1 MGAIGTISVNKLGG
15 LAIIFGPVFTLVFF
29 FLQPGGAIIDAAD
42 PASAVATISAML
54 ANSGLATLCSV
65 LIPVGLLIMLFG
77 MTVVQGNLRSD
88 GNGDALSRLGLLFLT
103 IGIVCW
109 VIGSGANLAIAGT
122 DLPVEQAIPTYGSLY
137 AATLGLSTTGG
148 LLAGIGFLAIALA
161 ISTREDYNRTFA
173 LVAVAAAVVSIVVTI
188 IGGMDSSQL
197 ELMTQITG
205 IPYLIHT
212 AWVITIGRKLIREG

>member
-15 LAIIFGPVFTLVFF
+15 LAVIFGPVFTLVFF

-42 PASAVATISAML
+42 PASAQATISAML

-77 MTVVQGNLRSD
+77 MIVVQGNLRSD
-88 GNGDALSRLGLLFLT
+88 GNGDALSRLGLLFLM

-122 DLPVEQAIPTYGSLY
+122 DLPVEQAIPAYGSLY

-148 LLAGIGFLAIALA
+148 LLTGIGFLAISLA

-197 ELMTQITG
+197 ELTTQITG